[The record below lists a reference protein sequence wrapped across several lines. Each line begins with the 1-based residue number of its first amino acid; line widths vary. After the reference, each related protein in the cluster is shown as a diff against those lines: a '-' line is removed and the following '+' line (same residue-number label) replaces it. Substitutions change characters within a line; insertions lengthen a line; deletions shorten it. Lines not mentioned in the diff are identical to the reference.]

1 VTDTPTERE
10 GEGAWARLHRRK
22 VVQWGLAYSAVAWT
36 LLQVI
41 EYLGETYGWP
51 PAIRQILTP
60 ALALG
65 CVPVVVLAWYHGD
78 RGAQRVSRPEF
89 AILAFLAFAVGG
101 ILWLYAS
108 RLDESAW
115 EVGTGEPE
123 TRQSVQADAASIAV
137 LPFVDMSPGKDQEYF
152 SDGLSE
158 ELLNLLARVPQL
170 RVTSRTSAFS
180 FKGQNADIRTVARKL
195 NVAHVLEGSVRKS
208 GNRVRIT
215 AQLID
220 ARRDVHVWSETYD
233 RTLDDVFAVQDEIA
247 AAVAG
252 QLQVTLLGGSVPTAK
267 RTDPE
272 AYTLYL
278 QGKERVDSGSAEG
291 RTGGIALLQHSL
303 AIAPDYAPAW
313 TQLGRAYAMQA
324 YLGEVP
330 LQSGAALAR
339 GAIEKALLVDPQYA
353 PAHARLAGIELDYDW
368 NFTSARQR
376 LQTALALA
384 PRDDTVL
391 RESMDFLSITGRS
404 DEAEKVARWMLARD
418 PLNLDAL
425 SELAKTLHASGKY
438 ADAERVYRQVLSE
451 RPAASMYHYVIG
463 ETRLLRGDL
472 AGALE
477 EYEKEPVLPVRQLGL
492 AFAYSGLGRKREADA
507 VLGQLEK
514 EHPDFSI
521 AIAEVYAYRADPDAA
536 FRWLARGFEEHDPG
550 MPQMRGD
557 PMLVPLR
564 ADPRWNQVLDRIG
577 LSDEQVAALT
587 LEVELH

>member
-1 VTDTPTERE
+1 VTDTPAERE
-10 GEGAWARLHRRK
+10 DKGNWARLRRRK
-22 VVQWGLAYSAVAWT
+22 VVQWGLAYAAAAWT

-41 EYLGETYGWP
+41 EYLGETYAWP
-51 PAIRQILTP
+51 PAVRQIATP
-60 ALALG
+60 GFALG
-65 CVPVVVLAWYHGD
+65 LLVVLVLAWYHGD
-78 RGAQRVSRPEF
+78 QGEQSVSRPEV
-89 AILAFLAFAVGG
+89 AILALLTVAIGG
-101 ILWLYAS
+101 VLWWYAS
-108 RLDESAW
+108 RLDESSWA
-115 EVGTGEPE
+115 VGAGESR
-123 TRQSVQADAASIAV
+123 TRHTVQADAASIAV

-158 ELLNLLARVPQL
+158 ELLNLLVKVPQL

-180 FKGQNADIRTVARKL
+180 FRGQNADIRTVAQKL

-220 ARRDVHVWSETYD
+220 ARSDVQVWSETYD

-247 AAVAG
+247 AAVVG
-252 QLQVTLLGGSVPTAK
+252 QLQVTLLGGAAPTAT
-267 RTDPE
+267 RTNPE
-272 AYTLYL
+272 AYALYL

-303 AIAPDYAPAW
+303 AIAPDYAPGW
-313 TQLGRAYAMQA
+313 TQLGRTYAMQT
-324 YLGEVP
+324 YLGEIP

-339 GAIEKALLVDPQYA
+339 GAIEKALLVDPQHA

-376 LQTALALA
+376 LQKALALA

-391 RESMDFLSITGRS
+391 RETMDFLSITGRS

-418 PLNLDAL
+418 PLNLEAL

-438 ADAERVYRQVLSE
+438 ADAEQVYRQVLRQ

-472 AGALE
+472 AGALQE
-477 EYEKEPVLPVRQLGL
+477 FEKEPVMPVRQLGL
-492 AFAYSGLGRKREADA
+492 ALAYSGLGRKRESDA
-507 VLGQLEK
+507 MLGQLEK

-536 FRWLARGFEEHDPG
+536 FRWLARGFEERDPG
-550 MPQMRGD
+550 MPQMRID
-557 PMLVPLR
+557 PLLEPLHG
-564 ADPRWNQVLDRIG
+564 DPRWGQMLDRIG
-577 LSDEQVAALT
+577 LSDEQIAALT
-587 LEVELH
+587 LEVELP